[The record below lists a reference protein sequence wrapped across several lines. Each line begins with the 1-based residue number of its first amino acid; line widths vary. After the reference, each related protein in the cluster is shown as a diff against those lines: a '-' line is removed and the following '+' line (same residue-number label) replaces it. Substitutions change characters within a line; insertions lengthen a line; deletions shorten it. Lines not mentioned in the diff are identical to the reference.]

1 MEERQIQLAR
11 EAEAL
16 QELELQFSKTLSTIG
31 WTEAGLS
38 KEHRPPRKRNRK
50 SKRPTKKSALHPID
64 LRSRQEKLADYE
76 KTIERL
82 GHRTEP
88 ELTVPVIQN
97 EGRFSSDDRMTFD
110 QITKLRRDLKRRR
123 MKYRTT
129 KTPPLSYTEEIRGL
143 IGLQMESWQQYVRD
157 STSKVQIN

>member
-16 QELELQFSKTLSTIG
+16 HELEILFSKTLSTIG
-31 WTEAGLS
+31 WTETELS
-38 KEHRPPRKRNRK
+38 QEHHAPRKRYRK
-50 SKRPTKKSALHPID
+50 SKRSTNSLRHPVD
-64 LRSRQEKLADYE
+64 LRSRLEKLADYE
-76 KTIERL
+76 QVIERL

-88 ELTVPVIQN
+88 ELTVPVTQN
-97 EGRFSSDDRMTFD
+97 EGHSSSNDRMTFD

-129 KTPPLSYTEEIRGL
+129 KAPPLSYTEEIRGL

-157 STSKVQIN
+157 STSKVHIN

>member
-1 MEERQIQLAR
+1 MEGRQIQLAR

-16 QELELQFSKTLSTIG
+16 AELELQFSKTLSTIG
-31 WTEAGLS
+31 WTEADLS
-38 KEHRPPRKRNRK
+38 QEHRPRKRNRK
-50 SKRPTKKSALHPID
+50 SKRPTKKSSLHPID

-76 KTIERL
+76 KAIERL

-88 ELTVPVIQN
+88 ELTVPVTQS
-97 EGRFSSDDRMTFD
+97 EGPSSSDDRMTFD

-123 MKYRTT
+123 MKYRNT

-157 STSKVQIN
+157 STSKVEIN